1 MSRSPSEPKFTRLNS
16 EDRRAALIQ
25 AGLACMARGGIQEF
39 TVDKICAEAGVS
51 RGLIRHHFGSMNA
64 LLAAVY
70 SSIYNDPARLSG
82 ARREGQSRISHLLE
96 SIFAPEVFNREVLTI
111 WLTLWGQASLNPELS
126 AGHRVEYSAYHNDVA
141 KALEETAR
149 ANGRTADVAALARGL
164 ICMIDG
170 LGIQHCID
178 PDSMPAESAM
188 AVCRAMLE
196 PAVGPY

>member
-1 MSRSPSEPKFTRLNS
+1 
-16 EDRRAALIQ
+16 
-25 AGLACMARGGIQEF
+25 MARGGIQEF

-141 KALEETAR
+141 KALEGLPK
-149 ANGRTADVAALARGL
+149 NKLHCSNLGADALHLA
-164 ICMIDG
+164 
-170 LGIQHCID
+170 IQDYEDRKTGKKRPQACT
-178 PDSMPAESAM
+178 S
-188 AVCRAMLE
+188 
-196 PAVGPY
+196 

>member
-1 MSRSPSEPKFTRLNS
+1 MTRPPSEPKFTRLNS

-25 AGLACMARGGIQEF
+25 AGLTCMARGGIQEF

-70 SSIYNDPARLSG
+70 TTIYNEPARQSR
-82 ARREGQSRISHLLE
+82 ARVAGQSRIEHLLG
-96 SIFAPEVFNREVLTI
+96 SLFAPEVFNREILTI

-126 AGHRVEYSAYHNDVA
+126 EGHRIEYSAYHDDVA
-141 KALEETAR
+141 KALGETAR
-149 ANGRTADVAALARGL
+149 ANGRTVEVGDLARGL

-178 PDSMPAESAM
+178 PDSMPADRAM
-188 AVCRAMLE
+188 AICRAMLE
-196 PAVGPY
+196 PAIGPY